1 MKRFL
6 IGFALLFPVLA
17 ASADQK
23 CREFVVNEAVADI
36 PARYSDAVLW
46 KVSRNGQRHSYIFG
60 TIHVSDPRVVD
71 LPGPVVN
78 ALDESET
85 FTMEAIPE
93 PDDLLILREL
103 MFFPGETR
111 LNHLLEADKYSRAAE
126 ILKKYNL
133 SGESITRLKPWAAYL
148 TMNYPVND
156 GLPLDL
162 VLLQMARERGMKIA
176 GLETLSEQ
184 LSALTGLGNEQQIRI
199 LVDTLCNY
207 DQVLR
212 GFEDMI
218 ALYLDRD
225 VRGLYAFSMKYSLQ
239 DDDIYDHL
247 YRKLLIDRNY
257 LMVDRLDEDLQTG
270 GVFVAIGALHLAG
283 EEGVLALLDDR
294 GYKIEAVY

>member
-17 ASADQK
+17 ASANQE

-46 KVSRNGQRHSYIFG
+46 KVSRNGQRNSYIFG

-78 ALDESET
+78 ALDESDT

-93 PDDLLILREL
+93 ADDLLILREL
-103 MFFPGETR
+103 MFFSGETR
-111 LNHLLEADKYSRAAE
+111 LNHLLEADKYTRAAE

-162 VLLQMARERGMKIA
+162 VLLQMARERGMKIT

-184 LSALTGLGNEQQIRI
+184 LSALTGLGDEQQIRI

-225 VRGLYAFSMKYSLQ
+225 VRGLFAFSMKYSLQ